1 MLMNTPLK
9 KVLVVDDNELDL
21 KKMGKVFEEQGVD
34 VAYAGSGVDAAKWLR
49 KNGNS
54 RLDAIVCDVMMPG
67 MNGIELTQLIG
78 GSYPLI
84 LVSQEGELPFLT
96 DEYLDLVQA
105 FVDKKDCEQILF
117 SATEKAVDRWAQD
130 FKIPMAA

>member
-1 MLMNTPLK
+1 MLMNAPLK

-21 KKMGKVFEEQGVD
+21 KKMGKIFEDQGVD
-34 VAYAGSGVDAAKWLR
+34 VAYAGSGVDAAKWL
-49 KNGNS
+49 KENGHS
-54 RLDAIVCDVMMPG
+54 RLDAIICDVMMPG

-84 LVSQEGELPFLT
+84 LVSQEGELPLLT

-117 SATEKAVDRWAQD
+117 NATVKAVDRFSQD
-130 FKIPMAA
+130 LKISMAA